1 MSWGL
6 IDRLGGKLK
15 NLIGKGTTNLVD
27 CSGDIRRVQGT
38 YTSAEDTHDG
48 MPAPEQYG
56 VCSYPPPGLPNITL
70 FPAGDRSAGIVI
82 TVVDNR
88 YRPTLAL
95 GDSVLYDLRGQ
106 GLHFHPGG
114 ARLVVK
120 GKLEIWADD
129 IEEHA
134 AVSRLVSVGG
144 YAEKLTH
151 VSEGQLIAETWHTP
165 AVVTS
170 QPDHGYK
177 LPEEVP
183 DV

>member
-1 MSWGL
+1 MSRAAF
-6 IDRLGGKLK
+6 DRLGGKLK
-15 NLIGKGTTNLVD
+15 NLFGKGTTNLVD
-27 CSGDIRRVQGT
+27 SSGDIRRVQST
-38 YTSAEDTHDG
+38 FTSAADTHDG
-48 MPAPEQYG
+48 MPAPEQFG
-56 VCSYPPPGLPNITL
+56 FCSHPPAGLPNVTV
-70 FPAGDRSAGIVI
+70 FPTGDRSAGVVLMIVD
-82 TVVDNR
+82 TEH
-88 YRPTLAL
+88 RPALAE
-95 GDSVLYDLRGQ
+95 GDSVVYDMRGQ
-106 GLHFHPGG
+106 GLHFHEGG

-151 VSEGQLIAETWHTP
+151 VSEGQLISETWHDG
-165 AVVTS
+165 AVVTP